1 MTRSRHARLRLLGA
15 ALVATSVALL
25 APLPAAAA
33 PATQPPQS
41 YVVFDAGTGK
51 VIESKDPHV
60 PHLTASTIKVLT
72 ALVALEH
79 LPMSV
84 AVHVSALAASRPAAK
99 IDMKE
104 GSDWPMDQTLDSL
117 MMVSANDAAY
127 ALAET
132 TGGSLDGFAT
142 MVTASARRLGLRDT
156 DFHDPAGLDG
166 KDGYGGG
173 TTSSAYDLAIVARNA
188 LTVPEIA
195 GPASKETLGVHRPER
210 RGPPAGEPQ
219 PRLPHDLSGRDRVE
233 DRVHHRGEPHPDRG
247 RDARR
252 ADVRVGRDGHL
263 GRHRVGRIAAR
274 RLLRRHGRAGGRR
287 AAAARPDHHRRRP
300 ARGARRTPPHARRDH
315 RERSGTRGRD
325 HDGRGTGS
333 RAHGRCGHGGREPHG
348 GGHRDGGAGTV
359 DVLDGG
365 VSWGSV
371 LRTAGLVLLGLLVIL
386 VLLRRRA
393 VKRRR
398 ARRRAWQRAHA
409 EARRRG
415 MIDVIETEDSE
426 VRLMPTRTAT
436 NHHVAATGRRHPPD
450 RRVVRPTRPRHADQ
464 ERNR

>member
-1 MTRSRHARLRLLGA
+1 MPGSASSAQRSWPPPSPSSRRF
-15 ALVATSVALL
+15 
-25 APLPAAAA
+25 PAAAA

-195 GPASKETLGVHRPER
+195 GPASKETLEFTDPSGAGR
-210 RGPPAGEPQ
+210 RLVNHNRGFLTTYPGAIGLKTGFTTAASRTLIAAATRDGRTCVSVVMGTWDDTGWAGSLLDDCFAATAAPAGAEQ
-219 PRLPHDLSGRDRVE
+219 LPPVRITTA
-233 DRVHHRGEPHPDRG
+233 
-247 RDARR
+247 DAR
-252 ADVRVGRDGHL
+252 L
-263 GRHRVGRIAAR
+263 GVLAALPR
-274 RLLRRHGRAGGRR
+274 TLGGTTAS
-287 AAAARPDHHRRRP
+287 AAAP
-300 ARGARRTPPHARRDH
+300 AVATTTAAALDPA
-315 RERSGTRGRD
+315 
-325 HDGRGTGS
+325 
-333 RAHGRCGHGGREPHG
+333 AHGRCGHGGREPHG
-348 GGHRDGGAGTV
+348 GGHRDRGAGTV
-359 DVLDGG
+359 DVL
-365 VSWGSV
+365 
-371 LRTAGLVLLGLLVIL
+371 R
-386 VLLRRRA
+386 RRRA
-393 VKRRR
+393 VGIGPAHRGARPAR
-398 ARRRAWQRAHA
+398 AAGDPGPAPPAGREAAARRRRIAWQRAHA